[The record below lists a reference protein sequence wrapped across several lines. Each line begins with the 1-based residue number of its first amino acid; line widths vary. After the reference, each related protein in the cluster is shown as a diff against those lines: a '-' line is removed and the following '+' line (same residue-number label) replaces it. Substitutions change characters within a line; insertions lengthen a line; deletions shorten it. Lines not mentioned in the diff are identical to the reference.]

1 MKRRIAVGLIA
12 AAVAGCSSEPKPTVR
27 TPANPHIFD
36 ATSMRIHPVFT
47 KVADFDGDNNPDGIE
62 AVLQFQDQFGD
73 PTKAVGRVIFE
84 LYQYRPYN
92 PDPRGTRLSPPFEG
106 RLDSLQDQR
115 ARWNNATGAYIFQ
128 LSYPQAK
135 LTADYCVTATFE
147 PLTGGRFTDTDVIEG
162 DHQKPGAT
170 QPAPLTTQPATTQS
184 AAQATP
190 VSADP
195 ARGAVMV
202 VGQPSQES
210 TSAPAHQPPAR
221 SDQP

>member
-1 MKRRIAVGLIA
+1 MKRWIAVGLIA
-12 AAVAGCSSEPKPTVR
+12 TALAGCSSEPKPTTR

-47 KVADFDGDNNPDGIE
+47 KVADFDGDNLPDGVE

-73 PTKAVGRVIFE
+73 PTKAVGRVTFE
-84 LYQYRPYN
+84 LFVYRPYN
-92 PDPRGTRLSPPFEG
+92 PDPRGPRVCPPFEG
-106 RLDSLQDQR
+106 RLDSMQDQR

-128 LSYPQAK
+128 LQVPGVK
-135 LTADYCVTATFE
+135 ITTDYTLTATFE

-162 DHQKPGAT
+162 DHQKPGST
-170 QPAPLTTQPATTQS
+170 QPAPLTTQPSTQPAT
-184 AAQATP
+184 QASGDTT
-190 VSADP
+190 A
-195 ARGAVMV
+195 GAIQV
-202 VGQPSQES
+202 VGQPSTQES